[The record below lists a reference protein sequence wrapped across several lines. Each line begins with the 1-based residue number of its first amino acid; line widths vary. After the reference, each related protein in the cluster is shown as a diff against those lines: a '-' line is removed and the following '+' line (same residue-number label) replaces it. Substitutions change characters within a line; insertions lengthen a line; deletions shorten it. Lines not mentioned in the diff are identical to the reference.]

1 MKVIMNMP
9 FVYSNEFSESYFKGE
24 IPEIGDDV
32 GDRYYVKDKTVEND
46 ICTIDLEFRG
56 RKRDSAEYFR
66 NELIKR
72 LNNINRYYSGE
83 CNGRTFPN
91 AETFD
96 VDEVYE
102 IIDRIYFNQSDDNDE
117 SE

>member
-24 IPEIGDDV
+24 IPEIGDNVD
-32 GDRYYVKDKTVEND
+32 DKYYVKNKTVEND
-46 ICTIDLEFRG
+46 ICTIDLEFKE
-56 RKRDSAEYFR
+56 RKKDSAEYFR

-72 LNNINRYYSGE
+72 LNNINRYHSGE
-83 CNGRTFPN
+83 YNGKKFPN
-91 AETFD
+91 VETFN

-102 IIDRIYFNQSDDNDE
+102 IIDRIYLNQSEDNNE

>member
-24 IPEIGDDV
+24 IPEIGDNV

-46 ICTIDLEFRG
+46 ICTIDLEFRE

-72 LNNINRYYSGE
+72 LNNINRDHDGE

-102 IIDRIYFNQSDDNDE
+102 IIDRIYFNQSEDNDE

>member
-1 MKVIMNMP
+1 MT
-9 FVYSNEFSESYFKGE
+9 NEE
-24 IPEIGDDV
+24 
-32 GDRYYVKDKTVEND
+32 
-46 ICTIDLEFRG
+46 RG
-56 RKRDSAEYFR
+56 TEYFR

-72 LNNINRYYSGE
+72 LNNINRYYGGE

-102 IIDRIYFNQSDDNDE
+102 IIDRIYF
-117 SE
+117 

>member
-24 IPEIGDDV
+24 IPEIGDNV
-32 GDRYYVKDKTVEND
+32 GDKYYVKNKTVEND
-46 ICTIDLEFRG
+46 TCTIDLEFRE
-56 RKRDSAEYFR
+56 RKKDSAEYFR
-66 NELIKR
+66 SELIKC
-72 LNNINRYYSGE
+72 LNDTNRYHGGE
-83 CNGRTFPN
+83 CNGRLFPN
-91 AETFD
+91 VETFD

-102 IIDRIYFNQSDDNDE
+102 IIDRIFFNQSEDDNE